1 MSMSGI
7 ASMLAQTGA
16 NIGQQIGAPVAGL
29 GQGLGGM
36 LQGRAERQRQQET
49 AEEVQRL
56 IQQNANNPAQLNALG
71 QKYASEGSNDMAKL
85 FFDAAKTATGKV
97 TGRGKGELMALANNP
112 EFNVFD
118 QKQQSGYLR
127 MAEAFNV
134 SREEAMDIAL
144 KARER
149 REGTGKVSSSR
160 SAGQYKDSKGN
171 YYELSIVRTDQG
183 EQSRWMP
190 ISTGAPATPQGKVT
204 PVGGAFKESA
214 AERVGRDVETAGGE
228 TEAQEF
234 AKLRIEAVDSLPQ
247 IEGTIQSTE
256 KSLEILETIKTGGWS
271 TAAVRAAS
279 RFLGVTPKSEAEFNL
294 LAGQQV
300 LDGLSAF
307 EGAISEGERNYLES
321 LYQDL
326 KESKGANRGILEL
339 MLDKANR
346 ALRDAETRANSSTFQ
361 EYLDNRQDYRAP
373 LEKPNQRVNYTDLQ
387 RGA

>member
-1 MSMSGI
+1 MANMSGI

-56 IQQNANNPAQLNALG
+56 IQQNANNPAQLNSLG
-71 QKYASEGSNDMAKL
+71 QKYASEGNNEMAKL
-85 FFDAAKTATGKV
+85 FFDAAKSATKKT

-112 EFNVFD
+112 KFNVFD
-118 QKQQSGYLR
+118 QKQQSGYLG

-149 REGTGKVSSSR
+149 REGTGAVSSSR
-160 SAGQYKDSKGN
+160 GGGDWVDEDGN
-171 YYELSIVRTDQG
+171 YYVISILRTDKG
-183 EQSRWMP
+183 EVKRWIP
-190 ISTGAPATPQGKVT
+190 ITPGAPETPVGKPT
-204 PVGGAFKESA
+204 PVGGAFKETA
-214 AERVGRDVETAGGE
+214 AERAGRDVETAGGE

-234 AKLRIEAVDSLPQ
+234 ARLRIEAVDSLPQ

-256 KSLEILETIKTGGWS
+256 KSLEILGTIKTGGWS
-271 TAAVRAAS
+271 TEAVRAAS
-279 RFLGVTPKSEAEFNL
+279 RFLGVTPQSEAQFNL

-300 LDGLSAF
+300 LDGLSSF
-307 EGAISEGERNYLES
+307 EGSISEGERNYLES

-326 KESKGANRGILEL
+326 KESDGANRGILEL

-373 LEKPNQRVNYTDLQ
+373 LGEPVKRVNFSDLP
-387 RGA
+387 R

>member
-1 MSMSGI
+1 MANMSGI

-16 NIGQQIGAPVAGL
+16 NVGQRIGAPIAGL
-29 GQGLGGM
+29 GLGLGGM
-36 LQGRAERQRQQET
+36 LQSRAERQRQQET

-56 IQQNANNPAQLNALG
+56 IQQNANNPAQLNSLG
-71 QKYASEGSNDMAKL
+71 QKYASEGNNEMAKL
-85 FFDAAKTATGKV
+85 FFDAAKAATKET

-112 EFNVFD
+112 KFNVFD
-118 QKQQSGYLR
+118 QKQQSGYLG

-144 KARER
+144 KAREK

-214 AERVGRDVETAGGE
+214 AERAGRDVETAGGE

-247 IEGTIQSTE
+247 IEKSISDAEQ
-256 KSLEILETIKTGGWS
+256 SLEILETIRTGGWS

-279 RFLGVTPKSEAEFNL
+279 RFLGVTPRSEAEFNL

-300 LDGLSAF
+300 LAGLSNF

-326 KESKGANRGILEL
+326 ERSEGANRGILML
-339 MLDKANR
+339 MLDTAKR
-346 ALRDAETRANSSTFQ
+346 TLRDSKTRANSDTFE
-361 EYLDNRQDYRAP
+361 EYLQNRESFDAP
-373 LEKPNQRVNYTDLQ
+373 LGKPVKRVNFSDLP
-387 RGA
+387 R